1 MILALFLAAAPVPSA
16 TPLTAPPFTAPPF
29 TAPPF
34 TAPPFTA
41 SAAEAQAAAQKSR
54 ILWGI
59 GGNLRLKA
67 GDATTAAK
75 DFDQGLAI
83 PGGSPLERGEL
94 LLDRARA
101 AQASG
106 DLAAAGARSAEAARL
121 VPADPFL
128 WYFRA
133 TLAVAASDVPSAKIA
148 IARALA
154 LAPNDPTILFESGHV
169 ASLAGEDAAAR
180 TAWAKA
186 LAADPNGP
194 TGQRAR
200 EALGLAGVP
209 LTVK

>member
-1 MILALFLAAAPVPSA
+1 MILALLLAAAPVPSA
-16 TPLTAPPFTAPPF
+16 AAPPLTADT
-29 TAPPF
+29 
-34 TAPPFTA
+34 
-41 SAAEAQAAAQKSR
+41 AEAQAAATRSR
-54 ILWGI
+54 VLWGI

-67 GDATTAAK
+67 GDPATAAK

-83 PGGSPLERGEL
+83 PGGSPLESGEL

-106 DLAAAGARSAEAARL
+106 DLVTAETRSAEAARL
-121 VPADPFL
+121 VPDDPFL

-133 TLAVAASDVPSAKIA
+133 TLAVAASDVPRAKIA
-148 IARALA
+148 IARALR

-180 TAWAKA
+180 TAWQKA

-200 EALGLAGVP
+200 EALGLVGVP

>member
-1 MILALFLAAAPVPSA
+1 MILALLLAAAPVPSA
-16 TPLTAPPFTAPPF
+16 AVAPL
-29 TAPPF
+29 
-34 TAPPFTA
+34 
-41 SAAEAQAAAQKSR
+41 SADTAEAQAAVQKSR

-67 GDATTAAK
+67 GDAATAAN
-75 DFDQGLAI
+75 DFDQALAI
-83 PGGSPLERGEL
+83 PGGTALERGEL

-106 DLAAAGARSAEAARL
+106 DLAIADTRSAEAARL

-128 WYFRA
+128 WYFRT
-133 TLAVAASDVPSAKIA
+133 TLAIAASDVPRARIA

-154 LAPNDPTILFESGHV
+154 LAPGDPTILFESGHV
-169 ASLAGEDAAAR
+169 AHLAGDDGGAR
-180 TAWAKA
+180 TAWHKA
-186 LAADPNGP
+186 LAADPTGP

>member
-1 MILALFLAAAPVPSA
+1 MILALLLAAAPVPSA
-16 TPLTAPPFTAPPF
+16 VAPLTAD
-29 TAPPF
+29 
-34 TAPPFTA
+34 
-41 SAAEAQAAAQKSR
+41 SAEAQAAAQKSR

-67 GDATTAAK
+67 GDAATAAK
-75 DFDQGLAI
+75 DFDQALAI
-83 PGGSPLERGEL
+83 PGGTPLERGEL

-106 DLAAAGARSAEAARL
+106 DLATADARSAEAARL
-121 VPADPFL
+121 VPGDPFL

-133 TLAVAASDVPSAKIA
+133 TLAVAASDVPRAKIA

-169 ASLAGEDAAAR
+169 AQLAGEEAEAR
-180 TAWAKA
+180 VAWKKA
-186 LAADPNGP
+186 LAADPTGP
-194 TGQRAR
+194 TGHRAR

>member
-1 MILALFLAAAPVPSA
+1 MILALLLAAAPVPSA
-16 TPLTAPPFTAPPF
+16 VAPLTAD
-29 TAPPF
+29 
-34 TAPPFTA
+34 
-41 SAAEAQAAAQKSR
+41 SAEAQAAAQKSR

-67 GDATTAAK
+67 GDAATAAK
-75 DFDQGLAI
+75 DFDQALAI
-83 PGGSPLERGEL
+83 PGGTPLERGEL

-106 DLAAAGARSAEAARL
+106 DLATADSRSAEAARL
-121 VPADPFL
+121 VPGDPFL

-133 TLAVAASDVPSAKIA
+133 TLAVAASDVPRAKIA

-169 ASLAGEDAAAR
+169 AQLAGEEAEAR
-180 TAWAKA
+180 VAWKKA
-186 LAADPNGP
+186 LAADPTGP
-194 TGQRAR
+194 TGHRAR

>member
-1 MILALFLAAAPVPSA
+1 MILALLLAAVPVSFA
-16 TPLTAPPFTAPPF
+16 AAPLTAPTLTAD
-29 TAPPF
+29 
-34 TAPPFTA
+34 
-41 SAAEAQAAAQKSR
+41 AAEAQAGAIRSR

-67 GDATTAAK
+67 GDAATAAK

-83 PGGSPLERGEL
+83 YGGTTLERGEL

-106 DLAAAGARSAEAARL
+106 DRATADARSAEAARL
-121 VPADPFL
+121 VPGDPFL

-133 TLAVAASDVPSAKIA
+133 TLAVAASDVPRAKIA

-154 LAPNDPTILFESGHV
+154 LAPGDPTILFESGHV
-169 ASLAGEDAAAR
+169 ASLAGEDVAAR
-180 TAWAKA
+180 TAWQKA

-200 EALGLAGVP
+200 EALGLADVP

>member
-1 MILALFLAAAPVPSA
+1 MILALLLAAAPVPSA
-16 TPLTAPPFTAPPF
+16 AAPLTADT
-29 TAPPF
+29 
-34 TAPPFTA
+34 
-41 SAAEAQAAAQKSR
+41 AEAQAAAQKSR

-67 GDATTAAK
+67 GDAATAAK

-83 PGGSPLERGEL
+83 PGGTALERGEL

-101 AQASG
+101 AQSSG
-106 DLAAAGARSAEAARL
+106 DLATADARSAEAARL
-121 VPADPFL
+121 VPGDPFL

-133 TLAVAASDVPSAKIA
+133 TLAVAASDVPRAKIA

-154 LAPNDPTILFESGHV
+154 LAPGDPTILFESGHV

-180 TAWAKA
+180 TAWQKA

-194 TGQRAR
+194 TGRRAR
-200 EALGLAGVP
+200 EALGLADVP